1 MINYIFLFYYFNW
14 LLTKESHTCEEGD
27 GTLQNILLAFID
39 EIWKTRKIRI
49 LKKMKTNCWRYH
61 HFTYVYQKPQLYEV
75 QFLRYEVRENF
86 FVILPHSLPFYLPL
100 LPLTIQKTKND
111 HFEKMKKTLGDN
123 TISLSRTCS
132 WCDKL
137 IVLWTL
143 NS

>member
-1 MINYIFLFYYFNW
+1 MINCTFLFYYFNW
-14 LLTKESHTCEEGD
+14 LLTKESHTCEEGG

-49 LKKMKTNCWRYH
+49 LKKMKKYCWRY
-61 HFTYVYQKPQLYEV
+61 FTYVYQKPQSYEV

-86 FVILPHSLPFYLPL
+86 LLFCPILCPFTPPPL
-100 LPLTIQKTKND
+100 LPLNNPEDQN
-111 HFEKMKKTLGDN
+111 FEKMKKILGDN

-132 WCDKL
+132 WRDKL